1 MSTVGDAPELQ
12 LDAPRDEVLQLM
24 AALISEAW
32 TSFDHA
38 RPGQP
43 TVDEAMR
50 GMLREPL
57 PDGPEPITQALA
69 EAARILDETIAQ
81 PRPRYFAF
89 VGSSGL
95 PVGVVADALASC
107 YDANL
112 AVYAGAASEIEEQAV
127 RWVGELIGFPVG
139 GGAFTSGGTLSNL
152 TALAAARE
160 RALPGARARGLGG
173 ARPAVYCSA
182 EAHYSVMRAAELLG
196 IGAENVRPVAL
207 DQQRRMLP
215 AALAEAIDRD
225 RAAGI
230 TPMAVVATA
239 GTTLT
244 GAVDPIAAM
253 AELCRERE
261 VWLHVDGAYG
271 VAAASL
277 PSMAHLFE
285 GLDQADS
292 VSLDAHKWLYL
303 PKACGVILVRRREDL
318 HDSFS
323 HDEGYLPHQ
332 RDEPHA
338 VDVTLE
344 YSRPFRALKLWL
356 AFRVHGAEAFRRA
369 IDRNLRQARLLYEEV
384 RRHPDLEALDP
395 PQLSIVPFRHLPA
408 GGGDLDDHNAR
419 LSVEL
424 QRDARVYVAPA
435 LIDGRVY
442 LRPCIV
448 NFRTSDDDVRAL
460 VEIAR
465 EVGAALAAR

>member
-1 MSTVGDAPELQ
+1 MTAVDDGYELR
-12 LDAPRDEVLQLM
+12 LDAPRDEVLQR
-24 AALISEAW
+24 AASLITAAW

-43 TVDEAMR
+43 AVDDEIRAM
-50 GMLREPL
+50 LSEPL
-57 PDGPEPITQALA
+57 PDAPEPVTRALD
-69 EAARILDETIAQ
+69 EAAVILDESIAQ

-95 PVGVVADALASC
+95 PIGVVADALASC

-112 AVYAGAASEIEEQAV
+112 AVYAGAASAIEEQAV
-127 RWVGELIGFPVG
+127 RWAGELIGYPVG
-139 GGAFTSGGTLSNL
+139 GGAFTSGGTISNL

-160 RALPGARARGLGG
+160 HALPGARAGGLAGVR
-173 ARPAVYCSA
+173 AAVYCSS
-182 EAHYSVMRAAELLG
+182 EAHYSVMRAAEVLG
-196 IGAENVRPVAL
+196 IGAANVRPVPL
-207 DQQRRMLP
+207 DDQRRMRP
-215 AALAEAIDRD
+215 EAVAEAIDAD

-230 TPMAVVATA
+230 TPVAVVSTA

-244 GAVDPIAAM
+244 GAVDPIAPLAS
-253 AELCRERE
+253 LCRERG

-271 VAAASL
+271 VAAACL
-277 PSMAHLFE
+277 PERREQFA
-285 GLDQADS
+285 GLDLADS

-303 PKACGVILVRRREDL
+303 PKACGVILVRDREAL
-318 HDSFS
+318 HQSFA
-323 HDEGYLPHQ
+323 HDEGYLPHE

-369 IDRNLRQARLLYEEV
+369 V
-384 RRHPDLEALDP
+384 RRNMAQAALLHELVEARPELEALGR
-395 PQLSIVPFRHLPA
+395 PQLSIVPFRHVPP
-408 GGGDLDDHNAR
+408 GGADLDDHNAR
-419 LSVEL
+419 LAVEL

-448 NFRTSDDDVRAL
+448 NFRTTDDDVRAL
-460 VEIAR
+460 VDIAC
-465 EVGAALAAR
+465 EVGERLA